1 MCDWKEGAAHWA
13 GDVVVE
19 ICVWNRAFRG
29 SVGGRPKETR

>member
-19 ICVWNRAFRG
+19 ICVWNRAFRS